1 MRYAFF
7 LLMPASLLLL
17 SCDGSSKSGVTK
29 QSPAAIQW
37 QQDLL
42 EGRDLAEAH
51 FQLATLYRNEADKLP
66 LLLWHLQEFLQQS
79 AAQDERR
86 SEVHLLLEHFEEKYF
101 AELQARFERSSTNDK
116 DLKIRFLSEN
126 NQQLKQWITRL
137 NRENFALRDLL
148 LDKEGGIPLRRP
160 TAAVKKPAPKPE
172 PEPEKKSRV
181 HQVVAGDTLS
191 KIAQRYYD
199 AGGPSEI
206 RTLLLA
212 NPELEKNPNQLKVGD
227 KIIIPPAQD

>member
-17 SCDGSSKSGVTK
+17 SCDGSSRPGGAR

-51 FQLATLYRNEADKLP
+51 FQLAALYRNEADKLP
-66 LLLWHLQEFLQQS
+66 LLIWHLQGFLEKS
-79 AAQDERR
+79 APQDERR
-86 SEVHLLLEHFEEKYF
+86 SEALLLLEHFEKKYF
-101 AELQARFERSSTNDK
+101 AELQARFERSSTSDK
-116 DLKIRFLSEN
+116 DLKIRFLNEN
-126 NQQLKQWITRL
+126 NQQLKQWISRL

-148 LDKEGGIPLRRP
+148 LDKEGATPLRRP
-160 TAAVKKPAPKPE
+160 TAAVKKLAPV
-172 PEPEKKSRV
+172 PEKKSQV

-191 KIAQRYYD
+191 KIAQRYYE

-206 RTLLLA
+206 RTILLA
-212 NPELEKNPNQLKVGD
+212 NPELEKNPNQLQVGD